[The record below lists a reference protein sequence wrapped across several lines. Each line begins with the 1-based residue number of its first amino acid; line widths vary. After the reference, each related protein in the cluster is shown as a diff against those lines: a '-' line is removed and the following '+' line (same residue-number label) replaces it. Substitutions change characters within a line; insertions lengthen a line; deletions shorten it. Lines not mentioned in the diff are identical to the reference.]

1 MAGLADKSE
10 LRSHVAA
17 FAQDVERYLA
27 ASAQIRSRLEAE
39 ELADI
44 MRALEGE
51 AFELNLLTTRQR
63 QRISRLLGREI
74 RARIEADCEDPRA
87 AFSLET
93 YTQTVLPHEDVIE
106 EARTAAH
113 DFILA
118 LDAEQDTGILARK
131 AHDFV
136 EQAAPGYQAL
146 APQLNHQA
154 FVDQLFA
161 ALAAQSTDLKATDRE
176 RINQILHLRR
186 DQAVLLGSAVE
197 PRWQDLMRGL
207 RQISAGPGPN
217 GNGAEHRAGNASR
230 HQLEQSED
238 QSMAQN
244 GDNLQTNRL
253 VDAVSRLQ
261 EGGAAIVGGAVAG
274 GAASADFSKTLEQ
287 QIYASIGVPSL
298 NSDAGLTLP
307 KGQFVDKLYL
317 GLNRAV
323 IREAGDLGS
332 RFVFNPVQ
340 ARAHLPMDTG
350 AALGA
355 QGVVAETVVTL
366 KPAIIRC
373 LRVLRAEACH
383 CSEHEV
389 DDLVSDIELGLDLI
403 ARESRSASGIFRVWA
418 ATLIRR
424 VVSDIV
430 ALIKIYGIR
439 LDIPK
444 SAARLIEKRLDDDD
458 LFKDAH
464 LHQKPVL
471 IDRDIGFLAR
481 EANDQ
486 AIRTIFEHIATIAQ
500 LIQDLDTM
508 PRGPLTVRLRAVME
522 AIPPAVAD
530 ARAALNLA
538 GVSEIDRAAEFLPDA
553 EDPSGIE
560 LARLLDLTEA
570 AANEWRVRLLDENLN
585 KRDLRWLQQTL
596 KTLSKAFHGAD
607 VEGDTDGKVRAPTIN
622 RNRYALGARQL
633 RELADHVHTARRLA
647 KRLVHLHQGHDGQGD
662 HHALPQASQG

>member
-1 MAGLADKSE
+1 MASLVNISV
-10 LRSHVAA
+10 LRSNVAA
-17 FAQDVERYLA
+17 FARDLEQYLA
-27 ASAQIRSRLEAE
+27 ASAQIRSRLEAD

-44 MRALEGE
+44 VRTLEGE

-74 RARIEADCEDPRA
+74 RARIEADREDPRA

-106 EARTAAH
+106 EARLAAH
-113 DFILA
+113 DFLLV
-118 LDAEQDTGILARK
+118 LDAEKDTGILAKK
-131 AHDFV
+131 ARDFF

-161 ALAAQSTDLKATDRE
+161 ALAAQSTDLKAGDRE
-176 RINQILHLRR
+176 RINQVLQLRR
-186 DQAVLLGSAVE
+186 QQMELLGGAVE
-197 PRWQDLMRGL
+197 PRWHDLKSNL
-207 RQISAGPGPN
+207 QQIGAGPGPN
-217 GNGAEHRAGNASR
+217 GNKGQHEAGHVSR
-230 HQLEQSED
+230 PQLEQSED

-244 GDNLQTNRL
+244 SDDLQTNRL
-253 VDAVSRLQ
+253 VDAISRLQ
-261 EGGAAIVGGAVAG
+261 EGGAGMAGGVVAG
-274 GAASADFSKTLEQ
+274 GAVSADFSKALDQ
-287 QIYASIGVPSL
+287 QIYASIGVPGLS
-298 NSDAGLTLP
+298 SDTGLTLA
-307 KGQFVDKLYL
+307 KNQLVDKLYL

-323 IREAGDLGS
+323 VREVSDLGP

-389 DDLVSDIELGLDLI
+389 DDLISDIELGLDLI

-430 ALIKIYGIR
+430 ALIRIYGIR

-500 LIQDLDTM
+500 LIQDLDMM

-522 AIPPAVAD
+522 TIPPAVAD
-530 ARAALNLA
+530 ARSALNLA

-596 KTLSKAFHGAD
+596 KTLSKAFHGVDLESGAN
-607 VEGDTDGKVRAPTIN
+607 GKVHAPTIN

-647 KRLVHLHQGHDGQGD
+647 KRLVHLHQDHGGHDG
-662 HHALPQASQG
+662 HHALTEANQG